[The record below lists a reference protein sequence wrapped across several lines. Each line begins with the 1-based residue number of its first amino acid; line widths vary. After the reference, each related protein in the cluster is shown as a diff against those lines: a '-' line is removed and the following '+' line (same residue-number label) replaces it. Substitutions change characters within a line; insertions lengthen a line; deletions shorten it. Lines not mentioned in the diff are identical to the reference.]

1 MKVSDVGETVPSVV
15 SVVSVVSVLLRPM
28 VTSALGWAL
37 RTTVK
42 VSVPPA
48 PEVTS
53 PEVGDTVKPA
63 PGMYSICSNAA
74 L

>member
-1 MKVSDVGETVPSVV
+1 MKVSDVGETVP